1 MRTIA
6 DAPLGSLMGL
16 MVLAAMF
23 TAIWNTRDSS
33 AGAAAGHPA
42 RTLVEAHVQ
51 PRALRSAR
59 TDRAPV
65 THTSIAPAQLRELQ
79 GR

>member
-6 DAPLGSLMGL
+6 DTAIGSAAGL
-16 MVLAAMF
+16 AVLAAMF
-23 TAIWNTRDSS
+23 IAIWAARDSS
-33 AGAAAGHPA
+33 ARVGPPA
-42 RTLVEAHVQ
+42 KHAHAEA
-51 PRALRSAR
+51 PPLYSAR

-65 THTSIAPAQLRELQ
+65 THTSITPAQARALR